1 MEIRGRRRCKSCGT
15 RWSYYETGSVS
26 CPECGSRHSVG
37 IDEERAVHTAT
48 AATLDL
54 APIRADVDTE
64 PLRRLAERGNERARE
79 FTRGYGFIDA
89 GELVGLDET
98 YLAAMELRYASA
110 ELSRRLDIGDRAER
124 YFFDLLRADEGKR
137 PDPDAVP
144 RSMRSTRGM
153 AYADAVEEYRS
164 DLRTYAAEAEAEH
177 SDGAVDGIL
186 ERMSTHVRRI
196 RALEGDVEP
205 AVSDRLVAVA
215 RDVGRYLFEGDEEAL
230 AAAET
235 GLDALS

>member
-26 CPECGSRHSVG
+26 CPDCGSRHSVG
-37 IDEERAVHTAT
+37 IDEERVVHTAT

-54 APIRADVDTE
+54 APIRADVDAE
-64 PLRRLAERGNERARE
+64 PLRRLAERGNERGRE

-110 ELSRRLDIGDRAER
+110 ELSRRMDVGDRAEQ
-124 YFFDLLRADEGKR
+124 YFLSLLRADEGKR

-144 RSMRSTRGM
+144 RSMWSTRGM

-164 DLRTYAAEAEAEH
+164 DLRTYAAEGERPDAAI
-177 SDGAVDGIL
+177 DGVI

-196 RALEGDVEP
+196 RALDGDVEP
-205 AVSDRLVAVA
+205 AVSGRLVAVA
-215 RDVGRYLFEGDEEAL
+215 RDIGRYLSEGDEEAL
-230 AAAET
+230 AAAEA
-235 GLDALS
+235 GLDALA